1 MIVSP
6 PLGSPDSSRD
16 LWLTAAL
23 IGIASACLVAGLVLP
38 AIAFE
43 RFYFF
48 GDEHSLLSAVW
59 ALWRAGEIPLAVII
73 AVFSVAFPFA
83 KLGLMAVDTI
93 VRLGGR
99 PPHHRSAAAVAW
111 LGRWSMLDVFILA
124 LIIVAIRGSGIGD
137 AATRPGIYLFA
148 TSVLLTMWAGE
159 RLRRTADG
167 RD

>member
-1 MIVSP
+1 MTASP
-6 PLGSPDSSRD
+6 PLASQKSARF

-23 IGIASACLVAGLVLP
+23 IGVAVACLVAGLVLP

-59 ALWRAGEIPLAVII
+59 ALWRAGEILLAII
-73 AVFSVAFPFA
+73 IGIFSVVFPFA
-83 KLGLMAVDTI
+83 KLALMAVDTI
-93 VRLGGR
+93 ARLR
-99 PPHHRSAAAVAW
+99 SHPPHHRSATAVTW